1 MTVAEAE
8 GTVTTSSAAVSAT
21 QRAAVLSAPGVAEVL
36 NVARPEPAAHQL
48 RIRVEGSGMCA
59 STIPS
64 WEGREW
70 FNYPLEAGSP
80 GHEGWGVIDAIGDGV
95 NDGDLRVGQRVAFL
109 SGQAYAEYEL
119 TTPDAVVALPRELD
133 GQPFPGE
140 AIGCAMNAFR
150 RSDIRPGDTVGI
162 VGIGFL
168 GAILCRLAANA
179 GARVIAVSRRP
190 FSLELARQYGAS
202 QTIVMDDHWRIL
214 EEVRMLT
221 DGHGCERVIEC
232 VGLQW
237 PLDLATE
244 MTRERGRLIIAGYHQ
259 DGPRQVNMQLWNWR
273 GLDVVNAHERANSAY
288 VQGMRDAVQA
298 VVSGALDLG
307 PLLTHTL
314 SLADIAKGYEL
325 LTTRPDGFVKAV
337 VMTR

>member
-1 MTVAEAE
+1 MTLTADETAAASGPASSVAIH
-8 GTVTTSSAAVSAT
+8 
-21 QRAAVLSAPGVAEVL
+21 RAAVLTAPHRAEVQQ
-36 NVARPEPAAHQL
+36 VERPEPAAHQL

-64 WEGREW
+64 WQGREW
-70 FNYPLEAGSP
+70 FQYPLAPGNP
-80 GHEGWGVIDAIGDGV
+80 GHEGWGVIDAIGDAAGSE
-95 NDGDLRVGQRVAFL
+95 LRVGQRVAYL
-109 SGQAYAEYEL
+109 SGNAYAEYDL

-150 RSDIRPGDTVGI
+150 RSDIRAGDTVGI

-190 FSLELARQYGAS
+190 FSLELAKQYGAS
-202 QTIVMDDHWRIL
+202 ETILMDDHWRIL
-214 EEVRMLT
+214 EEVRALT
-221 DGHGCERVIEC
+221 DGQGCERVIEC

-244 MTRERGRLIIAGYHQ
+244 TTRERGRLIIAGYHQ
-259 DGPRQVNMQLWNWR
+259 DGARQVNMQLWNWR

-288 VQGMRDAVQA
+288 VEGIRDAVQA
-298 VVSGALDLG
+298 VVSGALDLA
-307 PLLTHTL
+307 PLLTHRVPL
-314 SLADIAKGYEL
+314 GDIAKGYEL

-337 VMTR
+337 VMAD